1 MSGSRKIKDLP
12 YLQRPREKALHY
24 GIETLSEIE
33 LLALLIGKGTE
44 EKNAVEVAQALL
56 DRHISLTNLYRIKDP
71 RLLMVNGIGKV
82 KALTIL
88 AVFELNKRVLYL
100 EDNSESL
107 RYDELKVVRA
117 YQKKIGRLQK
127 ETLYLLSLSRRNVI
141 LSEKQLYIGSERG
154 FTIDTKEVMREL
166 LLSHADRYVLIHNH
180 PSGYVEPSHH
190 DLETTRLMASY
201 SEKFGVELYDH
212 LIIAANTHYSIKRGQ
227 KL

>member
-1 MSGSRKIKDLP
+1 MKDLP

-24 GIETLSEIE
+24 GIETLSEVE
-33 LLALLIGKGTE
+33 LLALLIGKGTHDQ
-44 EKNAVEVAQALL
+44 NAVELARCLL
-56 DRHISLTNLYRIKDP
+56 DRHITLANLFRITDP
-71 RLLMVNGIGKV
+71 RLLMINGIGKV

-88 AVFELNKRVLYL
+88 AVFELNKRVLYV
-100 EDNSESL
+100 EDSAEEL

-141 LSEKQLYIGSERG
+141 LSEKQLYIGNEKG
-154 FTIDTKEVMREL
+154 FILDAKEVMREL

-201 SEKFGVELYDH
+201 SAKFGVELYDH
-212 LIIAANTHYSIKRGQ
+212 LIISANSHYSIKKRQ

>member
-1 MSGSRKIKDLP
+1 MKDLP

-24 GIETLSEIE
+24 GIETLSEVE
-33 LLALLIGKGTE
+33 LLALLIGKGTHDQ
-44 EKNAVEVAQALL
+44 NAVELARCLL
-56 DRHISLTNLYRIKDP
+56 DRHITLANLFRITDP
-71 RLLMVNGIGKV
+71 RLLMINGIGKV

-88 AVFELNKRVLYL
+88 AVFELNKRVLYV
-100 EDNSESL
+100 EDSAEEL
-107 RYDELKVVRA
+107 RYDELKVVRT

-141 LSEKQLYIGSERG
+141 LSEKQLYIGNEKG
-154 FTIDTKEVMREL
+154 FILDAKEVMREL

-180 PSGYVEPSHH
+180 PSGYVEPSQH

-201 SEKFGVELYDH
+201 SAKFGVELYDH
-212 LIIAANTHYSIKRGQ
+212 LIISANSHYSIKKRQ